1 MLYLRVS
8 FSQHS
13 LQCPQKRTERRIAY
27 GWGNFF
33 LLNLLGK
40 LQSMHWKL
48 DPRWTYCTTKK
59 LILEADSNIQRNTSK
74 SLLQERLYRQ
84 LLIHIN
90 EMRSRF
96 TVLQIAHLHIF
107 MHIYKKKRFLSSI
120 QVKHAL
126 QFFPIMLNKFHNI
139 FWIVVFHIFA
149 VCK

>member
-96 TVLQIAHLHIF
+96 TVLQIAPLHIF
-107 MHIYKKKRFLSSI
+107 THIYKKKRFCQVFRSS
-120 QVKHAL
+120 
-126 QFFPIMLNKFHNI
+126 MLYSFSP
-139 FWIVVFHIFA
+139 
-149 VCK
+149 